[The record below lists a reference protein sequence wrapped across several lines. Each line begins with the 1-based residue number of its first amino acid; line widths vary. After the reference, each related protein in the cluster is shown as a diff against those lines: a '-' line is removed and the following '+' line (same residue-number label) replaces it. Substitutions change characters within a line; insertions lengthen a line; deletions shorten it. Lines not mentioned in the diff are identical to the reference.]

1 MTKWWIK
8 RLENVD
14 GKLNFSWN
22 LVDGQK
28 EAKWD
33 CEKIEAEIR
42 KMGINEEK
50 IIEI

>member
-8 RLENVD
+8 RLEDID
-14 GKLNFSWN
+14 GKLNFGWG
-22 LVDGQK
+22 LVGGQK

-33 CEKIEAEIR
+33 FEKIESEIR
-42 KMGINEEK
+42 KMEIGEEK